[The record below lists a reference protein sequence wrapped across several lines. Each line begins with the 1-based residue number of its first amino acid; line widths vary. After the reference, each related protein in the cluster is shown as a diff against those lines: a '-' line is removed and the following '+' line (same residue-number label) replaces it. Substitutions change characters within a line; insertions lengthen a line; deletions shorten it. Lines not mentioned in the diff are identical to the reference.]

1 MNLTR
6 LEIETIRSALYS
18 REAEILRLLDNPVL
32 DEVDPNWKPSL
43 RNELSAIPSL
53 KEMMIQAWVAS
64 FTPETVN

>member
-64 FTPETVN
+64 FNTETVG